1 MKGHG
6 IFKYGLM
13 VLQFQTIVILF
24 TVNVLYNKA
33 VFYTNAEYENLSG
46 IKIQVQ
52 GFIEILELYLLG
64 RWRSNDEELGYVD
77 TRTKCLKDFNV
88 RLQAKDIP
96 IADVIRFFHGD
107 GPAMQFEAGNEKGDH
122 YFCPNCDISYIQTD
136 DINHCYQLPI
146 TTLSC
151 KQKKS
156 YRWEIW
162 ERKLRAK

>member
-1 MKGHG
+1 M
-6 IFKYGLM
+6 
-13 VLQFQTIVILF
+13 F
-24 TVNVLYNKA
+24 TANVLYSEA

-46 IKIQVQ
+46 IKIDIQC
-52 GFIEILELYLLG
+52 FIEILELYLLG
-64 RWRSNDEELGYVD
+64 RWRSNNEELGYVD
-77 TRTKCLKDFNV
+77 TRTEYLKDFNV

-107 GPAMQFEAGNEKGDH
+107 GPAMQFEAGDEKVDH

-151 KQKKS
+151 KQKKV
-156 YRWEIW
+156 ID
-162 ERKLRAK
+162 RKYGKENSGQSKTFHVLKKGRISARSVFTIH